1 MEALKEAAKQAAA
14 ETAATYGWGMVVLV
28 AVLLGFLLLVLYGTW
43 QAAKWAK
50 PRAEQFIAAAV
61 STMEQNAATLEKQH
75 ETLATLTAATCKAEA
90 CKAEPCKW
98 TPPDIRLE
106 RLRGQG

>member
-1 MEALKEAAKQAAA
+1 MDALKDAAKQAAA

-50 PRAEQFIAAAV
+50 PRAEQFISAAV
-61 STMEQNAATLEKQH
+61 STMEKNAETLEKQH
-75 ETLATLTAATCKAEA
+75 ETLDKLTQHTCKGEA
-90 CKAEPCKW
+90 CKW
-98 TPPDIRLE
+98 QPPPPQQYDLE
-106 RLRGQG
+106 RLRGQQG